1 MQGSTKQPKVFISY
15 SWTSPQHEKWV
26 VDFAE
31 RLAGDGVVA
40 VLDKWDLREGQDK
53 HAFMEQ
59 AVHDPTI
66 ERVLVVCDRGYQ
78 AKADNRQGG
87 VGTETQL
94 ISKEVYDN
102 TAQEKFIPIVR
113 EFDSEGRPCIPHYM
127 SSRIYIDLSSDVV
140 FEESY
145 EKLMRNLYGKPALS
159 RPPTGPPPAYVIES
173 EPTTLKTANKVR
185 AIKDA
190 LINGR
195 QSANGLISDYLDAF
209 VSSLEDFRLSG
220 GNTTGFDDKVIEA
233 IEKMEPL
240 RRDFT
245 DFTFILFR
253 YQQPVDLDQ
262 IHGFFERILPF
273 TFRPATVTSY
283 TGSISTTTVSSTM
296 N

>member
-102 TAQEKFIPIVR
+102 TAQEKFIPIVGNSTPK
-113 EFDSEGRPCIPHYM
+113 DDPA
-127 SSRIYIDLSSDVV
+127 SRTTC
-140 FEESY
+140 
-145 EKLMRNLYGKPALS
+145 PAE
-159 RPPTGPPPAYVIES
+159 Y
-173 EPTTLKTANKVR
+173 TLIFHQT
-185 AIKDA
+185 
-190 LINGR
+190 
-195 QSANGLISDYLDAF
+195 
-209 VSSLEDFRLSG
+209 
-220 GNTTGFDDKVIEA
+220 
-233 IEKMEPL
+233 
-240 RRDFT
+240 
-245 DFTFILFR
+245 
-253 YQQPVDLDQ
+253 
-262 IHGFFERILPF
+262 
-273 TFRPATVTSY
+273 
-283 TGSISTTTVSSTM
+283 
-296 N
+296 